1 MNKVLYIILSLLL
14 FSLTI
19 ISCSP
24 DDTEKVNEPIS
35 KAGDT
40 VNGVLDPV
48 GDGVNDGLDSVG
60 DVVNGG
66 LGVTTGSGGISSSSC
81 SFKNTKALIVGNA
94 VTEKC
99 IFYDCPKSK
108 IVIWDLNGC
117 MKVVGES
124 VLGAVD
130 AAFHNN
136 SIYIADDAGYY
147 WIAGPETIEKK
158 KINNSSGYKLSEITG
173 ISVNST
179 GNVYVAGNVVKNKKS
194 YTAYWKN
201 GELVK
206 AFRENAD
213 WYSEKHV
220 AADSKGNVYIP
231 GWRMKSHEVTYS
243 ALWINGTRKN
253 LSTSHDG
260 EATDV
265 VIGSETASGSNVWI
279 SGAYGPYTL
288 GGNLAAYWRRNPNG
302 QTSQTR
308 VTKVKTYGLPINHV
322 NSSRASSIFVSGSTV
337 YMAGAVNVVN
347 AGDVPVYWKGKTQNE
362 LPVEFNLKTCDY
374 CKADPTD
381 ISLLDS
387 KPLVVGDYYNEKDF
401 VDGNRTNGE
410 TKAVYWHNKKLHKLC
425 ECCGTSRAVTVLAN
439 ECGGTSCE
447 QAEWEDQ
454 TCSTSSSGT
463 KDNKAFTKQLG
474 SSGED
479 VAIEVAVD
487 SSGNS
492 YVTGYTDGGLDG
504 NSSSGKKDFFL
515 IKYNSSGTKEWTK
528 QEGSSGDDYAYG
540 VAVDS
545 SDNIY
550 VTGYTDKKLHGNNS
564 SGRFDMFLVK
574 YNSSGTRQWTKQLG
588 TSNNEYASAVETDSS
603 DNIYVTGMTWGG
615 LDGSTKPRY
624 CMGYGTVKA
633 SRECTDIFLVKYNSS
648 GTKQWVKQLEGSSKS
663 YDKAQGLA
671 VDSSDNIYVT
681 GYTNGGLDG
690 NTSSGGYDILLVK
703 YNSGGSKQWLQQF
716 GSSKNDMGLEVNV
729 DSKGNIYVT
738 GYTQGGLDGKTYS
751 GERDIFLVKYNS
763 SGTKQWTQQLGTPT
777 FEEGNGVAVDS
788 SDNIYVSGW
797 TRGKLDTY
805 AGGDDAIVLK
815 YNSSGTKQWT
825 LQFGAP
831 SFLEKSRYNSSSE
844 MTTSEDKGVGVAVDS
859 SGNIYVTGNTKGGL
873 DGNTNSG
880 KKDIFLVKYNSM

>member
-1 MNKVLYIILSLLL
+1 MKNILYIFLIFC
-14 FSLTI
+14 FSFTI
-19 ISCSP
+19 ISCA
-24 DDTEKVNEPIS
+24 K
-35 KAGDT
+35 K
-40 VNGVLDPV
+40 
-48 GDGVNDGLDSVG
+48 
-60 DVVNGG
+60 
-66 LGVTTGSGGISSSSC
+66 SGGSSGSSSSC
-81 SFKNTKALIVGNA
+81 NNSKASIVGNA

-99 IFYDCPKSK
+99 SRTDCPVSK

-130 AAFHNN
+130 AASHNN

-147 WIAGPETIEKK
+147 WIVGADNKIEKK
-158 KINNSSGYKLSEITG
+158 QINYPSGHKPSEITG
-173 ISVNST
+173 ISVNSV
-179 GNVYVAGNVVKNKKS
+179 GDVYVAGNVVKNKKN

-206 AFRENAD
+206 TFRENAD

-220 AADSKGNVYIP
+220 AADSNGNVYIP
-231 GWRMKSHEVTYS
+231 GWRMKTHEVTYS
-243 ALWINGTRKN
+243 AYWKNGTLKK
-253 LSTSHDG
+253 LTSSLDG

-265 VIGSETASGSNVWI
+265 VVSGSNI
-279 SGAYGPYTL
+279 YFSGAHGNYN
-288 GGNLAAYWRRNPNG
+288 GGILAAYWQVG
-302 QTSQTR
+302 KAMTK
-308 VTKVKTYGLPINHV
+308 VTKVKTYGLPKNSVH
-322 NSSRASSIFVSGSTV
+322 SSRASSIFIGGSTV
-337 YMAGAVNVVN
+337 YMAGAVNVIN
-347 AGDVPVYWKGKTQNE
+347 AGDVPVYWKGKTQHE
-362 LPVEFNLKTCDY
+362 LPVEFDLKTCDY

-401 VDGNRTNGE
+401 VDENRTNGE

-425 ECCGTSRAVTVLAN
+425 ECCGTSRAIAVVAN

-447 QAEWEDQ
+447 QAEWEDR
-454 TCSTSSSGT
+454 TCSTSSET

-479 VAIEVAVD
+479 VAIGVAVD

-504 NSSSGKKDFFL
+504 NSSSGKQDFFL

-550 VTGYTDKKLHGNNS
+550 VTGYTDKKLHGNNN

-574 YNSSGTRQWTKQLG
+574 YNSSGARQWTKQLG
-588 TSNNEYASAVETDSS
+588 TSNNEYASAIATDSS

-615 LDGSTKPRY
+615 LDGSTKPSY
-624 CMGYGTVKA
+624 CMGSGTVKA
-633 SRECTDIFLVKYNSS
+633 FKECTDIFLVKYNSS

-663 YDKAQGLA
+663 FDNAQGLA
-671 VDSSDNIYVT
+671 VDSSDNIYVA
-681 GYTNGGLDG
+681 GFTNGGLDG
-690 NTSSGGYDILLVK
+690 NTSSGKHDILLVK

-716 GSSKNDMGLEVNV
+716 GSSNNDMGLEVNV

-738 GYTQGGLDGKTYS
+738 GYTEGGLDGKTNS

-797 TRGKLDTY
+797 TRGKLDIY

-825 LQFGAP
+825 RQFGAP
-831 SFLEKSRYNSSSE
+831 SFLEKSQYNSSSQ
-844 MTTSEDKGVGVAVDS
+844 MTTSEDKGIGVAVDS
-859 SGNIYVTGNTKGGL
+859 SGNIYVTGNTEGGM

-880 KKDIFLVKYNSM
+880 KNDIFLVKYNSM